1 MPAPRSRRP
10 PRTTHR
16 RAAESRAIERL
27 LDELVEGT
35 WEWDISRRSVRHNTT
50 WCRMLGV
57 GPEFREHPLAAHWRF
72 IHPDDAEG
80 VRAAFAA
87 ALRGEGRLRHE
98 YRMVR
103 ADGTLLWV
111 VDRGAVTERGPDGRA
126 LRMVGSLLD
135 VTAERERLD
144 EQQQA
149 AQRLRLALKAG
160 DFGLWDWDYASGGL
174 VVDERWKLMLGIGAD
189 ETVTTIDVWAAR
201 VHPDD
206 LAKLEAVVRDVIEPP
221 QGTDF
226 AVEVRARHADGRWVW
241 ILDQGLVAQ
250 RDAAGRPL
258 RVIGTHKD
266 VTRRKASARRA
277 EQERQQLQTIVDT
290 AMDAIVTVDA
300 SLKVVVFN
308 RAAERMFG
316 VPAADVLGGSF
327 DRFMPP
333 SMRGGEHDRRMVD
346 FIGSQRRTRVISSL
360 GGGSMAVR
368 ADGTEFPVEASVSR
382 SGQGDDTLLTAVIR
396 DVTEVQR
403 AREAMLEKE
412 RAEQASAAKSAFLS
426 RVSHELRTPLNA
438 ILGFAD
444 LMRDAEPAVAR
455 RQLEHLRQAGRR
467 LLNLVNDLLD
477 LGRIEAGRHALDLQP
492 LALGRALSQVAELV
506 SAEILQRGLRLV
518 VELDEEHCA
527 VRADARA
534 LDQVLL
540 NLLSNA
546 VKFSPVG
553 GTVRVRV
560 DAHDAAMVR
569 ISVCDE
575 GPGIPPE
582 QFGELFKPYSRLD
595 GGVAA
600 KVPGT
605 GLGLAISQGLAR
617 QMGGDLAPEV
627 VPNGGTC
634 MTLSVPRASPPEHE
648 EAPAAPASASTQ
660 SGALDL
666 ADEALKGGRALVVED
681 DPASAVLLEH
691 LFVIAGGWTV
701 QIASTVPAAL
711 ACLAAG
717 RFDLVLTDMNIEGE
731 DGLQVVAAAN
741 RHPERA
747 TMRVVAVT
755 ADAMPAQLQRIRAA
769 GADGCWPKPVEVD
782 RVMRFLR
789 ARRSRWLD
797 LLSAG

>member
-1 MPAPRSRRP
+1 MPSPRPRRQ
-10 PRTTHR
+10 PR
-16 RAAESRAIERL
+16 RAIERL

-35 WEWDISRRSVRHNTT
+35 WDWDIPRRSVRHNTT

-57 GPEFREHPLAAHWRF
+57 GPECREHPLAAHWQY

-80 VRAAFAA
+80 VRAAFVA
-87 ALRGEGRLRHE
+87 ALRGNGRLRHE

-103 ADGTLLWV
+103 ADGTQLWV
-111 VDRGAVTERGPDGRA
+111 VDRGAVIERGPDGRA

-135 VTAERERLD
+135 VTAERQRLA

-160 DFGLWDWDYASGGL
+160 DLGLWDWDFASGDI
-174 VVDERWKLMLGIGAD
+174 VVDERWKQMLGLAAD
-189 ETVTTIDVWAAR
+189 EPVSSIDVWAAR

-206 LAKLEAVVRDVIEPP
+206 AARLQAIVQEVIETPG
-221 QGTDF
+221 GTDF
-226 AVEVRARHADGRWVW
+226 AVEVRARHADGHWVW
-241 ILDQGLVAQ
+241 ILDQGVVAQ
-250 RDAAGRPL
+250 RDAQGRPL

-266 VTRRKASARRA
+266 ISRRKAIARRA
-277 EQERQQLQTIVDT
+277 EQQRQQLQTIVDT
-290 AMDAIVTVDA
+290 ALDAIVTVDA

-316 VPAADVLGGSF
+316 VSASEVLGGSF

-333 SMRGGEHDRRMVD
+333 AMRGGAHDRRMVD
-346 FIGSQRRTRVISSL
+346 FIASERRTRVITSS
-360 GGGSMAVR
+360 GGDSMAMR
-368 ADGTEFPVEASVSR
+368 ADGSEFPVEASVSR
-382 SGQGDDTLLTAVIR
+382 SGQGDDTLLTAIIR
-396 DVTEVQR
+396 DVTEVHR

-477 LGRIEAGRHALDLQP
+477 LGRIESGRHALDLQP
-492 LALGRALSQVAELV
+492 VLLGRVLSQGAELV
-506 SAEILQRGLRLV
+506 SAEVLRRGLRLAI
-518 VELDEEHCA
+518 ELDDEHCT
-527 VRADARA
+527 VHADARA

-546 VKFSPVG
+546 VKFSPAG
-553 GTVRVRV
+553 GTVRIEV
-560 DAHDAAMVR
+560 DSRDAAMVR
-569 ISVCDE
+569 IAVCDE

-595 GGVAA
+595 GGAAA

-617 QMGGDLAPEV
+617 LMGGELRPEAT
-627 VPNGGTC
+627 NSGGAR
-634 MTLSVPRASPPEHE
+634 MTLSVPRASAPVGE
-648 EAPAAPASASTQ
+648 EPPAAAPPASTQ
-660 SGALDL
+660 AGALEP
-666 ADEALKGGRALVVED
+666 ADAALRGGRALVVED

-691 LFVIAGGWTV
+691 LFELAGGWTV
-701 QIASTVPAAL
+701 QTAATVPAAL
-711 ACLAAG
+711 SLLCAQA
-717 RFDLVLTDMNIEGE
+717 FDLVLTDMNVEGE
-731 DGLQVVAAAN
+731 DGLRVVMAAN
-741 RHPERA
+741 GHRDRA
-747 TMRVVAVT
+747 AMRVVAVT
-755 ADAMPAQLQRIRAA
+755 ADAMPAQLERIRAA
-769 GADGCWPKPVEVD
+769 GADGCWPKPVDVE
-782 RVMRFLR
+782 RVLHFLR
-789 ARRSRWLD
+789 ARRSRWAE
-797 LLSAG
+797 LLSC

>member
-1 MPAPRSRRP
+1 
-10 PRTTHR
+10 
-16 RAAESRAIERL
+16 
-27 LDELVEGT
+27 
-35 WEWDISRRSVRHNTT
+35 
-50 WCRMLGV
+50 MLGV
-57 GPEFREHPLAAHWRF
+57 GLEFREHPLAAHWRF

-111 VDRGAVTERGPDGRA
+111 VDRGAVTERAPDGRA

-135 VTAERERLD
+135 VTAERQRLD
-144 EQQQA
+144 ELQQA

-160 DFGLWDWDYASGGL
+160 DFGLWDWDYPSGSL
-174 VVDERWKLMLGIGAD
+174 VVDERWKLMLGIAAD
-189 ETVTTIDVWAAR
+189 EPVASIDVWAAR

-206 LAKLEAVVRDVIEPP
+206 LSKLEAVVRDVIETPG
-221 QGTDF
+221 GTDF

-266 VTRRKASARRA
+266 VSRRKAIARRA

-333 SMRGGEHDRRMVD
+333 QMRGGEHDRRMVD
-346 FIGSQRRTRVISSL
+346 FIASHRRTRVITSL
-360 GGGSMAVR
+360 GGGSMAMR
-368 ADGTEFPVEASVSR
+368 ADGSEFPVEASVSR
-382 SGQGDDTLLTAVIR
+382 SGQGDDTLLTAIIR
-396 DVTEVQR
+396 DVTEMHR
-403 AREAMLEKE
+403 AREAMLQKE
-412 RAEQASAAKSAFLS
+412 RAEQASAAKSDFLS

-477 LGRIEAGRHALDLQP
+477 LGRIEAGQHALNLQP
-492 LALGRALSQVAELV
+492 LALDRALSQVAELV
-506 SAEILQRGLRLV
+506 GAEILQRGLRLV
-518 VELDEEHCA
+518 IELDDERCA

-546 VKFSPVG
+546 VKFSPAG

-560 DAHDAAMVR
+560 DARDAAVVS

-595 GGVAA
+595 GSVAA

-617 QMGGDLAPEV
+617 LMGGELAPRMM
-627 VPNGGTC
+627 PSGGTC

-648 EAPAAPASASTQ
+648 EVPAEAAPASTQ

-666 ADEALKGGRALVVED
+666 ADGDLKGGRALVVED

-701 QIASTVPAAL
+701 RMASTVPSAL
-711 ACLAAG
+711 ACLAAE
-717 RFDLVLTDMNIEGE
+717 RFDLVLTDMNVEGE
-731 DGLQVVAAAN
+731 DGLLVVAAAN

-769 GADGCWPKPVEVD
+769 GADGCWPKPVDVD

-789 ARRSRWLD
+789 ARRSRWLE
-797 LLSAG
+797 LLDAG

>member
-1 MPAPRSRRP
+1 M
-10 PRTTHR
+10 
-16 RAAESRAIERL
+16 AADSRAMERL

-35 WEWDISRRSVRHNTT
+35 WEWDIPRRSVRHNTT

-57 GPEFREHPLAAHWRF
+57 GAEFREHPLAAHWRF
-72 IHPDDAEG
+72 IHPDDAAG
-80 VRAAFAA
+80 VRSAFAT
-87 ALRGEGRLRHE
+87 ALRGDGRLRHA

-135 VTAERERLD
+135 VTEERQRLAE
-144 EQQQA
+144 QSQA
-149 AQRLRLALKAG
+149 AQRLGLALKAG
-160 DFGLWDWDYASGGL
+160 DLGLWDWDYASGGL
-174 VVDERWKLMLGIGAD
+174 VVDERWKRMLGIGAD
-189 ETVTTIDVWAAR
+189 EAVTSIGVWAAR

-206 LAKLEAVVRDVIEPP
+206 VARLEAVVRDVIEPP
-221 QGTDF
+221 GGTDF
-226 AVEVRARHADGRWVW
+226 TVEVRARHADGHWVW
-241 ILDQGLVAQ
+241 ILDQGMVAQ

-266 VTRRKASARRA
+266 VTRRKAIARRT

-290 AMDAIVTVDA
+290 ALDAIVTVDA
-300 SLKVVVFN
+300 SFKVVVFN

-316 VPAADVLGGSF
+316 VPAEDVLGGSF

-333 SMRGGEHDRRMVD
+333 EMRGGEHDRRMSE
-346 FIGSQRRTRVISSL
+346 FIGSQRRTRVITSL
-360 GGGSMAVR
+360 GAGSMAVR

-382 SGQGDDTLLTAVIR
+382 SGQGDDTLLTAIIR
-396 DVTEVQR
+396 DVTEMHR

-477 LGRIEAGRHALDLQP
+477 LGRIEAGQHVLAPQP

-518 VELDEEHCA
+518 VELDDERCA
-527 VRADARA
+527 VLADARA

-560 DAHDAAMVR
+560 DARDAAMVR

-595 GGVAA
+595 AGVAA

-617 QMGGDLAPEV
+617 QMDGELAPEV
-627 VPNGGTC
+627 MPTGGTC
-634 MTLSVPRASPPEHE
+634 MTLSVPRASPPERE
-648 EAPAAPASASTQ
+648 EAPAVAATTVTQ
-660 SGALDL
+660 PGALDL
-666 ADEALKGGRALVVED
+666 ADETLKGGRALVVED

-711 ACLAAG
+711 DCLAAG

-769 GADGCWPKPVEVD
+769 GADGCWPKPVDVD

-797 LLSAG
+797 LLGAG